1 MSKLKNDFPE
11 KVRQLF
17 NLWGYCYSFESGRND
32 ADCLHHI
39 LGRVSNSPY
48 NACPLHNWR
57 EHMPEWRQT
66 MWLIDIHDFS
76 VRSKYLR
83 AVKEFLDMQW
93 YEPNEEDIK
102 FLEENKK
109 YYEEPKTKT
118 EKEAEEQTGS
128 LPAFSV

>member
-1 MSKLKNDFPE
+1 
-11 KVRQLF
+11 
-17 NLWGYCYSFESGRND
+17 
-32 ADCLHHI
+32 
-39 LGRVSNSPY
+39 
-48 NACPLHNWR
+48 
-57 EHMPEWRQT
+57 MPEWRQT

-93 YEPNEEDIK
+93 YEPNEDDIK